1 MKIAIPYFEKQ
12 GQRGHNVYR
21 DMLVAWQYSYD
32 SSETTL
38 PVCLLVD
45 KDTGDIPEWNH
56 EIVVVEDDTPANYSD
71 VLHKVGWLKHQA
83 YDLLGTCLVM
93 DLDAFPKKSLNY
105 LEDIAK
111 HYPGCPIA
119 MTPDPGPATT
129 WPWATDWPEAA
140 RKYNAGVMI
149 LNHPAIKQDFR
160 ELWDSKAHWMDQIT
174 YYDEVIFT
182 SLMTSLEGT
191 ALSDAENFHVGHPY
205 PSHVDANVIHFSGL
219 GRKDALNEYVKKQI
233 SLSSHRM

>member
-32 SSETTL
+32 RSETTL

-45 KDTGDIPEWNH
+45 KVTGDIPEWNH
-56 EIVVVEDDTPANYSD
+56 EIVVVEDDTPDNYSA

-83 YDLLGTCLVM
+83 YELLGTSLVM
-93 DLDAFPKKSLNY
+93 DLDAFPRKSLDY
-105 LEDIAK
+105 LADID
-111 HYPGCPIA
+111 CPIA
-119 MTPDPGPATT
+119 MAPDPGPAKT
-129 WPWATDWPEAA
+129 WPWADDWPEAA

-149 LNHPAIKQDFR
+149 LDDPNIKRDFR
-160 ELWDSKAHWMDQIT
+160 ELWYSKTHWMDQIT

-182 SLMTSLEGT
+182 SLMTSLGGT
-191 ALSDAENFHVGHPY
+191 ALSDVENLHVGHPY
-205 PSHVDANVIHFSGL
+205 PSHIDASVIHFSGL

-233 SLSSHRM
+233 SLSSHGV